1 VGGESLLP
9 KRGSSGGNFIKK
21 DGTAHGKAIFREK
34 TV

>member
-1 VGGESLLP
+1 VIGESFLT
-9 KRGSSGGNFIKK
+9 KSGSSSGNFIKK